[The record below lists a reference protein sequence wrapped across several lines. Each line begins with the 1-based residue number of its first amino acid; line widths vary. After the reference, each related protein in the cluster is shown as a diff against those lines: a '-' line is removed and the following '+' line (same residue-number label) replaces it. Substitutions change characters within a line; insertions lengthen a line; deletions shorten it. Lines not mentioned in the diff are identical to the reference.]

1 MKQSEIKDLS
11 AAELQGKLGEL
22 RKTYADLK
30 TAHAISPI
38 ENPLQIRTLRRSIA
52 RVATEISKRELQ

>member
-22 RKTYADLK
+22 RKTYADLRS
-30 TAHAISPI
+30 AHAISPI
-38 ENPLQIRTLRRSIA
+38 ENPLQIRTVRRSIA
-52 RVATEISKRELQ
+52 RVATELSKRELQ

>member
-22 RKTYADLK
+22 KKTYADLK
-30 TAHAISPI
+30 SAHAISPI
-38 ENPLQIRTLRRSIA
+38 ENPLQIRTVRRSIA
-52 RVATEISKRELQ
+52 RVSAELSKRELQ

>member
-1 MKQSEIKDLS
+1 MKQSDIKDLS

-22 RKTYADLK
+22 RKTYADLR

-38 ENPLQIRTLRRSIA
+38 ENPLQIRSVRRSIA
-52 RVATEISKRELQ
+52 RVATELSKRELQ

>member
-11 AAELQGKLGEL
+11 AAELQDKLGEL

-30 TAHAISPI
+30 SAHAISPI
-38 ENPLQIRTLRRSIA
+38 DNPLQIRTVRRSIA
-52 RVATEISKRELQ
+52 RVATELSKRELQ

>member
-22 RKTYADLK
+22 RKTYADLR

-38 ENPLQIRTLRRSIA
+38 ENPLQIRTVRRSIA
-52 RVATEISKRELQ
+52 RVATELSKRELQ

>member
-22 RKTYADLK
+22 RKTYADLR

-38 ENPLQIRTLRRSIA
+38 ENPLQIRSVRRSIA
-52 RVATEISKRELQ
+52 RVATELSKRELQ

>member
-22 RKTYADLK
+22 RKTYADLRS
-30 TAHAISPI
+30 AHAISPI
-38 ENPLQIRTLRRSIA
+38 ENPLQIRGLRRSIA
-52 RVATEISKRELQ
+52 RVATELSKRELQ

>member
-30 TAHAISPI
+30 SAHAISPI
-38 ENPLQIRTLRRSIA
+38 ENPLQIRSVRRSIA
-52 RVATEISKRELQ
+52 RVATELSKRELQ

>member
-30 TAHAISPI
+30 SAHAISPI
-38 ENPLQIRTLRRSIA
+38 ENPLQIRTVRRSIA
-52 RVATEISKRELQ
+52 RVATELSKRELQ

>member
-22 RKTYADLK
+22 RKTYADLRK
-30 TAHAISPI
+30 AHAISPI
-38 ENPLQIRTLRRSIA
+38 ENPLQIRSVRRSIA
-52 RVATEISKRELQ
+52 RVATELSKRELQ

>member
-22 RKTYADLK
+22 RKTYADLT
-30 TAHAISPI
+30 TAHAIYPI
-38 ENPLQIRTLRRSIA
+38 ENPIQIRTVRRSIA
-52 RVATEISKRELQ
+52 RVATELSKRELQ